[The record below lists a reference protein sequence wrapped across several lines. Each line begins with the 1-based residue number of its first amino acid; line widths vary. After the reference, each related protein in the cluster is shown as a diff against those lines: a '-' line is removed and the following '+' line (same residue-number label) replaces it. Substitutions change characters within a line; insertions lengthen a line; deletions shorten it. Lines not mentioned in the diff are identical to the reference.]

1 MTAEANTFA
10 SGLIDLI
17 ASAKTDAEVVTLCK
31 KYEAQVKQLKADG
44 SARFHHILNI
54 VQLRRKDLKRNQR

>member
-1 MTAEANTFA
+1 MHGMTAEANTFA

-31 KYEAQVKQLKADG
+31 KYEAHAAKT
-44 SARFHHILNI
+44 
-54 VQLRRKDLKRNQR
+54 